1 MTASVHQVWQTLVKT
16 GSIANM
22 VLCPLAMII
31 SLPFSHIGYNM
42 KMSDMQAAIG
52 VSQLEMIDEFVAKRR
67 ANHQSLST
75 LFADEKLDEHFFDS
89 KAHAKI

>member
-1 MTASVHQVWQTLVKT
+1 
-16 GSIANM
+16 
-22 VLCPLAMII
+22 
-31 SLPFSHIGYNM
+31 M

-75 LFADEKLDEHFFDS
+75 LFADEKLDEHFLIQKPTPNLTRVGS
-89 KAHAKI
+89 GCY